1 MEPEVMDYPPDGTLD
16 DLSGTCGGDEDGLRG
31 PLVKLERVQDAQG
44 KKATRATYMP
54 IPLTQPYVKKQL
66 FFFDITTATPAQQH
80 DMDVQQLQQGHA
92 RIPEAK
98 DVYLNNQPA
107 QVAVYREK

>member
-1 MEPEVMDYPPDGTLD
+1 MDPEIMDYPPDGTLD

-31 PLVKLERVQDAQG
+31 PLVRFARVQDAEG
-44 KKATRATYMP
+44 NKAIRATYVP
-54 IPLTQPYVKKQL
+54 IPLNQPYVKKEL

-80 DMDVQQLQQGHA
+80 AIEVEQLQAGHA

-98 DVYLNNQPA
+98 DVYLANTEA
-107 QVAVYREK
+107 QVAVYREQ